1 MQRFLLVLDG
11 SEQGW
16 QAAYRAFHVTA
27 RLGAY
32 LHVLV
37 IDSVVN
43 ESLLA
48 QRANQVKIGG
58 HAAGIS
64 IETQLIKEFSLN
76 TLRKNIKDIAGL
88 FIPSGLIP
96 DDKVA
101 KQFLNALSCPLWIIS
116 TESEIRKMG
125 VLVDDPD
132 QSKNLISYSKSLS
145 RRIKKPLT
153 GFVIGNQLKAKSFG
167 ISTRWIPVVK
177 MTWSEI
183 NTILNELEVD
193 MLFLPYSLVNLIN
206 VLTVNCVIYP

>member
-1 MQRFLLVLDG
+1 MQKFVLVLDG

-16 QAAYRAFHVTA
+16 QTAYRAFHVTA

-37 IDSVVN
+37 IDSVEN

-64 IETQLIKEFSLN
+64 IETQLIKEFSLD
-76 TLRKNIKDIAGL
+76 TLRKKNKEIAGL
-88 FIPSGLIP
+88 FVPSGLIP

-101 KQFLNALSCPLWIIS
+101 KQFLNAISCPLWIIS
-116 TESEIRKMG
+116 TKSEIRKMG

-132 QSKNLISYSKSLS
+132 QNKELISYSKSLS

-153 GFVIGNQLKAKSFG
+153 GFVIGTQLDPKFG

-177 MTWSEI
+177 MTLPEI
-183 NTILNELEVD
+183 NTILNELGVD
-193 MLFLPYSLVNLIN
+193 MLFLPYSLVSLIN
-206 VLTVNCVIYP
+206 NLAVNCVIYP

>member
-1 MQRFLLVLDG
+1 MQKFVLVLDG

-37 IDSVVN
+37 INSVEN

-48 QRANQVKIGG
+48 QRANQVRIGG
-58 HAAGIS
+58 RAAGIS
-64 IETQLIKEFSLN
+64 IETQLIKEFSLD
-76 TLRKNIKDIAGL
+76 TLRKNNKDSAGL
-88 FIPSGLIP
+88 FVPSGLIP

-101 KQFLNALSCPLWIIS
+101 KQFLNAISCPLWIIS

-132 QSKNLISYSKSLS
+132 QNKELISYSKSLS

-153 GFVIGNQLKAKSFG
+153 GFVLGTQLDAKSFG
-167 ISTRWIPVVK
+167 ISTRWIPVIK
-177 MTWSEI
+177 MTSAEI
-183 NTILNELEVD
+183 NNILNKLGMD

-206 VLTVNCVIYP
+206 DLMINCVIYP